1 MEKQNLREVIQ
12 IVETDKN
19 GNDTFILVY
28 KDTYEM
34 VTEFSNVDILEDIKD
49 IY

>member
-12 IVETDKN
+12 IVERDEN
-19 GNDTFILVY
+19 GIDTFILVY

-34 VTEFSNVDILEDIKD
+34 VTEFSNQEIWKEVKNRN
-49 IY
+49 